1 LSWIELKGIKKSYGG
16 VPAVRELNLKIE
28 DKQFVTLLGPSG
40 CGKTTTLRVIAGL
53 EEPDSGEIV
62 VDGRVFFSREKGIFV
77 PPEKRRLGL
86 IFQSYALW
94 PHMTVR
100 RNISLGLEQMG
111 LSKTEIDR
119 IVHDVLKKVQLS
131 EYIDR
136 YPSELS
142 GGQQQRVAVARM
154 IAAQPSIFLMDE
166 PLSNLDAMLRVD
178 MRTELKRLHH
188 ELGAT
193 TVYVTHDQVE
203 ALTLSDRI
211 AVMESGIL
219 RQVGTPEEIYKKPAD
234 LFVARFVG
242 SPRINSIE
250 GKLVSEGGILL
261 FKSGEIKAEIRRES
275 IGKFPWGEVSADR
288 EKALVATIRPEDIG
302 VSRTEKPGWV
312 KVSVYSVLPAG
323 SETILSVKR
332 EEIDLSVKV
341 NGFTDIEMNETIWV
355 NINPDKMNYYDAKTG
370 KLLFS
375 NF

>member
-1 LSWIELKGIKKSYGG
+1 MSWIELKGIKKSYGG